1 MRYNQNSTRTKSR
14 MTLPWLAAFLSFI
27 LTCLPTSALA
37 TPTWTLDP
45 SRQAPSRYHLL
56 PIADQEP
63 SSPSL
68 ILVDQEKLKQFTEQY
83 QRCVSFANVCQE
95 RVSLLE
101 AYKAD
106 ADAALEAANKD
117 AGMARQDLDS
127 EKTKNKFI
135 YPGIA
140 LLLGLIAGHFLV
152 K

>member
-1 MRYNQNSTRTKSR
+1 
-14 MTLPWLAAFLSFI
+14 
-27 LTCLPTSALA
+27 
-37 TPTWTLDP
+37 
-45 SRQAPSRYHLL
+45 
-56 PIADQEP
+56 
-63 SSPSL
+63 
-68 ILVDQEKLKQFTEQY
+68 VDQEKLKQFTEQY